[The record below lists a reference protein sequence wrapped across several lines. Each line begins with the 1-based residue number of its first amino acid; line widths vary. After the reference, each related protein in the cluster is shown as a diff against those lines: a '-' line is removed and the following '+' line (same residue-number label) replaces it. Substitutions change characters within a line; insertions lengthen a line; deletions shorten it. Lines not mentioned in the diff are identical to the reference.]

1 MEGEQPPDNDPEAGP
16 VPLDVPVP
24 PGLAEAVGY
33 AGDARYV
40 GFYWIPGGDEIVYDD
55 GMTSGT
61 GNPWAWLAFKRHR
74 NVAPHLEEYNLGY
87 SDLEAEHA
95 LIVDR
100 DHDLA
105 SVALIRAAHQF
116 LRAQHP
122 PPPEP
127 TPYEREEL
135 ERHLQEMV
143 ERVQQGSRE
152 VKVDPEVIRQAMEKR
167 RQDIARILAYLDA
180 WPEV

>member
-1 MEGEQPPDNDPEAGP
+1 MQGMEGKQSPDYDPEAGP
-16 VPLDVPVP
+16 ILLDVPVP
-24 PGLAEAVGY
+24 PGLAEMIGY
-33 AGDARYV
+33 TGDARYV
-40 GFYWIPGGDEIVYDD
+40 GFYWIPGGDEIAYDD

-74 NVAPHLEEYNLGY
+74 NVSPHLDEYNLGY

-105 SVALIRAAHQF
+105 SIAPICAARHL

-122 PPPEP
+122 PPPEL

-135 ERHLQEMV
+135 ERRIQEMV
-143 ERVQQGSRE
+143 RQGFRE
-152 VKVDPEVIRQAMEKR
+152 VKVDPDAIRQAMEKR